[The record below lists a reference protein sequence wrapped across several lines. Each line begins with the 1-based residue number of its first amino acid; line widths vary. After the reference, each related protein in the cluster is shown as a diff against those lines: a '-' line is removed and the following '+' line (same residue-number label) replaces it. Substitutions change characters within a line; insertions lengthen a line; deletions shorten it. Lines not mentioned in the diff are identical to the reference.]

1 MSLLSWTTR
10 PPSRLM
16 KSVVL
21 VHGVIWGMGHESDCE
36 MLALKETDS
45 VTRRTTFSR
54 CSVIQANPDLP
65 DGDYIVAFQGNSVS
79 ARRAGGLW
87 LANGELLF
95 DAA

>member
-1 MSLLSWTTR
+1 
-10 PPSRLM
+10 M

-21 VHGVIWGMGHESDCE
+21 VHGVIWGMGHESACE

-54 CSVIQANPDLP
+54 CSVIRASSDLP
-65 DGDYIVAFQGNSVS
+65 DGEYIVAFQGNSVS
-79 ARRAGGLW
+79 ARRECGLW
-87 LANGELLF
+87 LADGESLS